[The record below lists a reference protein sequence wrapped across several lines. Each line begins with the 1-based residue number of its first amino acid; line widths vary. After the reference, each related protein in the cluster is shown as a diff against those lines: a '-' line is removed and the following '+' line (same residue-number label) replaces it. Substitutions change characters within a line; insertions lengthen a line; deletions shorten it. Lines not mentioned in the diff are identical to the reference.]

1 MGLWHTVFAGWIS
14 RFTLFRADLAPTCY
28 ATLKLRAHFVA
39 GSLFQRISAT
49 TKDHHATDRDKN
61 RYGPHLPILGM
72 KFANA
77 NERCS
82 GAYAPASA
90 SIMNPACS
98 MPQSGMIV
106 LKHRINE
113 QTFETSASTTQT
125 DLDRV

>member
-1 MGLWHTVFAGWIS
+1 MGLWHAMLAGRI
-14 RFTLFRADLAPTCY
+14 TGLALFRADLAPTCY

-61 RYGPHLPILGM
+61 RNGPHLPILGM

-82 GAYAPASA
+82 AAFSQAPVRAA
-90 SIMNPACS
+90 LA
-98 MPQSGMIV
+98 
-106 LKHRINE
+106 LK
-113 QTFETSASTTQT
+113 
-125 DLDRV
+125 